1 MSKDEKPKN
10 EKDALGNLIHK
21 GEAEKKEIR
30 GSILG
35 GILLICLLVLLFK
48 GGSIVIEYF
57 GDKSDHKAYCS
68 KHYTVLEAKTDFA
81 AKKAYKACL
90 KRD

>member
-1 MSKDEKPKN
+1 MSKDEKPKK
-10 EKDALGNLIHK
+10 EKPLSDIADSMERWFLV
-21 GEAEKKEIR
+21 AF
-30 GSILG
+30 
-35 GILLICLLVLLFK
+35 VLLCLFGLYHGVK
-48 GGSIVIEYF
+48 DSFSFTTEYF

-90 KRD
+90 KSD